1 MKKIIGLLLIS
12 ATVIAAHANVCAART
27 TRDLVFED
35 ATPEIKPNESPKE
48 DVSGRQSLAI
58 KTTVILER
66 EGKQQTVAP
75 SHQFKSG
82 DKVKLVFTPST
93 NGYVYWMSKGSTGN
107 YSLLYPTS
115 QTGMDNSVIKNV
127 EYTIPAKGSFKFDA
141 NTGHEELL
149 CILST
154 ERIADLDSAVAEQL
168 KNSSAKI
175 AQLEEQSASKRKSRD
190 LVFEEEEKGDV
201 STKKQE
207 ASTAEPMVVHYKLS
221 HE

>member
-12 ATVIAAHANVCAART
+12 ATIVAAHVNVCLART

-35 ATPEIKPNESPKE
+35 VTPEIKPNESPKE

-75 SHQFKSG
+75 SHPFKSG
-82 DKVKLVFTPST
+82 DKVKLVFTPNT
-93 NGYVYWMSKGSTGN
+93 NGYVYWMSKGSTGS
-107 YSLLYPTS
+107 YSLLYPTV
-115 QTGMDNSVIKNV
+115 QTGMDNKVKKNAEYVIP
-127 EYTIPAKGSFKFDA
+127 TTGSFKFDS
-141 NTGHEELL
+141 NSGNEELL
-149 CILST
+149 CILSAK
-154 ERIADLDSAVAEQL
+154 RLPDLDRAVAEEL
-168 KNSSAKI
+168 RNSSGKI
-175 AQLEEQSASKRKSRD
+175 AQLEEQSAAKRKSRD

-207 ASTAEPMVVHYKLS
+207 ASTAEPMVVHFKLS